1 MKVIVCGAGQVGFNI
16 AKRLAHQ
23 HNDVTVID
31 RSPELIR
38 KIGESLDVQALE
50 GYASDPD
57 LLERANAAE
66 ADMIIAV
73 TWSDEVNMIACQVA
87 HSLFD
92 VPTKIARIRN
102 QSYLRPTW
110 QNLFGRD
117 NLPIDVVISPEVEV
131 ARSLARR
138 LEAPGAFEMEP
149 FADDKVRLVGIRIG
163 ENCPVVDTPL
173 RQLTELFPDLSIT
186 VLAVVRERKL
196 FVPAPEDHVAVRDSI
211 YFAVDKKHVM
221 RSMAVFGYQE
231 KEARRIV
238 IVGGGNVGMFLAK
251 ELEQSDHPVNI
262 KIIERDHARAEFIG
276 DQIPK
281 SVVIEG
287 DGLDSEILKEAG
299 VETAETVVA
308 VANDD
313 EVNILSSLLA
323 KRLGALRTIALINN
337 PAYGP
342 LMSSLGVDVYVD
354 PRETTVSTIL
364 QHIRRGRIRGLFSVR
379 GGEAEVIEAE
389 ALETTPLVGK
399 TIHDM
404 ELPDGVMIGAVVR
417 DGEVIMPRGGTTFE
431 IGDRIIVFSM
441 ADAVKKVE
449 QLFAVRLEFF

>member
-38 KIGESLDVQALE
+38 KVGESLDVQALE

-186 VLAVVRERKL
+186 VLAVVRDRKL

-221 RSMAVFGYQE
+221 RSMAVFGYEE

-251 ELEQSDHPVNI
+251 ELGESDHPVNI
-262 KIIERDHARAEFIG
+262 KIIESSHERAEFLG

-299 VETAETVVA
+299 VETAETLVA

-364 QHIRRGRIRGLFSVR
+364 QHIRRGRIRGLFSIR

-431 IGDRIIVFSM
+431 IGDRIIVLAM

>member
-31 RSPELIR
+31 KSPELIR

-50 GYASDPD
+50 GFASDPD
-57 LLERANAAE
+57 LLERANASE

-92 VPTKIARIRN
+92 VPTKIARVRN

-138 LEAPGAFEMEP
+138 LEAPGAFEMQP

-186 VLAVVRERKL
+186 ILAVVRDRKL
-196 FVPAPEDHVAVRDSI
+196 FTPAPEDHVAIGDSI
-211 YFAVDKKHVM
+211 YFAVDTNHVA
-221 RSMAVFGYQE
+221 RSMAVFGYE
-231 KEARRIV
+231 DKEARRIV
-238 IVGGGNVGMFLAK
+238 IVGGGNIGLFLAQ
-251 ELEQSDHPVNI
+251 ELGQSDSPTNI
-262 KIIERDHARAEFIG
+262 KIIEFDHKRAEFIV
-276 DQIPK
+276 DKIPK
-281 SVVIEG
+281 CVVIEG

-299 VETAETVVA
+299 VETAETMVA

-337 PAYGP
+337 PVYGP

-354 PRETTVSTIL
+354 PREATVSTIL
-364 QHIRRGRIRGLFSVR
+364 QHVRRGRIRGLFSIR
-379 GGEAEVIEAE
+379 GGEGEVIEAE

-404 ELPDGVMIGAVVR
+404 ELPDGIMIGAVVR

-431 IGDRIIVFSM
+431 IGDRIVIFAL